1 MPSRGQAG
9 CSFQAKHLIFE
20 HPSKYNKYCILSLRF
35 KRVLVPLFMLSSA
48 DSFSVHHH
56 RQQDASWTRGNAR
69 EVCIYVLLLPISL
82 PGFHKKTN
90 LLELDSSE
98 PEGQV
103 EGVNIPRADS
113 IHEYRHQEM
122 KATNLDVHSNCGNC
136 GGRLK
141 HQLKSYTHYR
151 LDRRW
156 NIQGNS
162 IL

>member
-1 MPSRGQAG
+1 
-9 CSFQAKHLIFE
+9 
-20 HPSKYNKYCILSLRF
+20 
-35 KRVLVPLFMLSSA
+35 MLHEPNARS
-48 DSFSVHHH
+48 
-56 RQQDASWTRGNAR
+56 NAR

-82 PGFHKKTN
+82 PGFRKKTN
-90 LLELDSSE
+90 LLELDSNE

-122 KATNLDVHSNCGNC
+122 KATNLDVPC

-151 LDRRW
+151 LDRR
-156 NIQGNS
+156 
-162 IL
+162 